1 MYGSIDPTV
10 ELGAV
15 TTFDRMVLV
24 MGDDHSQGTFPYVDD
39 QPTLTGVEQTASN
52 LHARHRIFV
61 HLDVKLHQREMVTLL
76 SLPQPLYLGVK
87 TRRQGN
93 SRSYRSNNG
102 GGFRESVGILRAES
116 ILRLSQGPTSVDV
129 PLSKSQLE
137 HVKGAL
143 VSIINVFSEKQVY
156 GQQVG
161 SRPKRWD
168 SVDIRIEADTAAGI
182 GIDLFCNPNA
192 CSNAFEARVLVTI
205 QVLSSDLR
213 VVTEVG
219 LEELK
224 QSYTSCIS
232 ENPL

>member
-1 MYGSIDPTV
+1 MT
-10 ELGAV
+10 
-15 TTFDRMVLV
+15 LV
-24 MGDDHSQGTFPYVDD
+24 
-39 QPTLTGVEQTASN
+39 
-52 LHARHRIFV
+52 
-61 HLDVKLHQREMVTLL
+61 
-76 SLPQPLYLGVK
+76 SLPQPLSFGVK

-93 SRSYRSNNG
+93 LRLYQLNNG

-129 PLSKSQLE
+129 PLSKSQLD

-143 VSIINVFSEKQVY
+143 VSIINVFLEKQIH

-192 CSNAFEARVLVTI
+192 CSNAFEARVLITI